1 VFAQVYCCKDCAKKK
16 KRKTTQAVKTLFKG
30 EKATLVLV
38 TIKLLHQQTKKAQSE
53 RSNRVLEGEIKVKA
67 CAAKHQHAIKKGSP
81 LFLTLVRAP
90 LKIEKEKQHR
100 LTRIRR
106 VVSHAIR
113 PASSPPEASRSPSNP
128 SHQIP
133 YHFCRY

>member
-53 RSNRVLEGEIKVKA
+53 ESIRIPESKKELTNSLEYQAQTSKSTRHGN
-67 CAAKHQHAIKKGSP
+67 C
-81 LFLTLVRAP
+81 RA
-90 LKIEKEKQHR
+90 
-100 LTRIRR
+100 
-106 VVSHAIR
+106 
-113 PASSPPEASRSPSNP
+113 
-128 SHQIP
+128 
-133 YHFCRY
+133 